1 MVYPGLNHSIS
12 TGYNGSTFR
21 SGSRPNASQSSGYG
35 FSPRIQG
42 ELGSQPGVS
51 HYRQQ
56 FSQPSMMTQ
65 PLLNQTH
72 PIPIQPRMPLSIPQG
87 AVSLKSH
94 TQMGVRV
101 QSSPRPNSVQQSLTS
116 YGGGSSYPTLPQ
128 QRTIPIT
135 SSNYPPSSQFIQR
148 SPFGPGSSIQQMGSK
163 FQIPD
168 SRSLPAAYSIQ
179 SQLDHQSSRGN
190 SGVTLASSSQGW
202 NKY

>member
-21 SGSRPNASQSSGYG
+21 SGSRPNALQSLGYG
-35 FSPRIQG
+35 SSPRIQG

-51 HYRQQ
+51 RYRQQ

-72 PIPIQPRMPLSIPQG
+72 PIPMQPRMPLSIPQG
-87 AVSLKSH
+87 SLISR

-101 QSSPRPNSVQQSLTS
+101 QSSPRPNSVQQSLSS

-128 QRTIPIT
+128 QRPI
-135 SSNYPPSSQFIQR
+135 SIAPSNYPPSNQFIQR
-148 SPFGPGSSIQQMGSK
+148 SSFGPGSSIQQMGSK

-190 SGVTLASSSQGW
+190 SGVTLASSSQGM